1 MSASASEDLPNGAM
15 TVPLDNLTAAQ
26 LSAFDVAK
34 KYYLS
39 VNGVLDE
46 YELPFL
52 VKHLVAANWKP
63 AKAEKSLLR
72 TAKWRR
78 ESGADGIRAKLRQ
91 GDIAFATFPHCLQ
104 MLGYIL
110 FLPAHTRTRRG
121 NVASFVQLGSIA
133 DPTKWLDEMTDD
145 ESVSTFRIRIRRAAA
160 SVLQPAKGRVFES
173 LFRQVYF
180 NTHILEYFS
189 FLCDVESTQKR
200 TLLRSSVVYDAKG
213 CHFRQ
218 LSARLVRRLN
228 KIAPIPDLYYP
239 ELVGETFVL
248 NAPWVIHSLWAIL
261 KNLMSREIQ
270 ARVLITSENATAETL
285 LQHVSAAEVPAF
297 ITAGECAAM
306 PPAVAAELGF
316 ASLDAARLSAL
327 LVNRGSCIAALGE
340 YRIGLDAAA
349 QETVTDVTDAALIA

>member
-26 LSAFDVAK
+26 LSAFDLAK

-91 GDIAFATFPHCLQ
+91 GDIAFATFPHSLQ

-110 FLPAHTRTRRG
+110 FLPAHARTRRG

-145 ESVSTFRIRIRRAAA
+145 EFC
-160 SVLQPAKGRVFES
+160 
-173 LFRQVYF
+173 
-180 NTHILEYFS
+180 EYF
-189 FLCDVESTQKR
+189 
-200 TLLRSSVVYDAKG
+200 
-213 CHFRQ
+213 
-218 LSARLVRRLN
+218 
-228 KIAPIPDLYYP
+228 
-239 ELVGETFVL
+239 
-248 NAPWVIHSLWAIL
+248 
-261 KNLMSREIQ
+261 
-270 ARVLITSENATAETL
+270 
-285 LQHVSAAEVPAF
+285 
-297 ITAGECAAM
+297 
-306 PPAVAAELGF
+306 
-316 ASLDAARLSAL
+316 
-327 LVNRGSCIAALGE
+327 
-340 YRIGLDAAA
+340 
-349 QETVTDVTDAALIA
+349 

>member
-1 MSASASEDLPNGAM
+1 M
-15 TVPLDNLTAAQ
+15 
-26 LSAFDVAK
+26 
-34 KYYLS
+34 
-39 VNGVLDE
+39 
-46 YELPFL
+46 
-52 VKHLVAANWKP
+52 
-63 AKAEKSLLR
+63 
-72 TAKWRR
+72 
-78 ESGADGIRAKLRQ
+78 
-91 GDIAFATFPHCLQ
+91 
-104 MLGYIL
+104 
-110 FLPAHTRTRRG
+110 
-121 NVASFVQLGSIA
+121 
-133 DPTKWLDEMTDD
+133 
-145 ESVSTFRIRIRRAAA
+145 
-160 SVLQPAKGRVFES
+160 LQPAKGRVFES

-327 LVNRGSCIAALGE
+327 LVNRGSCIAAVGE